1 MEVIIPLAGLG
12 TRLSERYSEPKPFI
26 KLGGKTLLE
35 ISMLGLPEA
44 NGYVFV
50 CRQENFSQLSDL
62 VQQMPSLAGK
72 NCRISV
78 VPGATSG
85 QAETVLAG
93 LKLVK
98 ANAPIVISNCDTF
111 FSGDFVVPKGVDG
124 AVGTFE
130 SNSPGYSYVSVK
142 DGFVTRTAE
151 KEVISNRATSGLY
164 YFSSKELYVDAYKA
178 MDWSRLPEKYVAPMY
193 NCLVAYRL
201 KVAEVPMNTV
211 LPLGTEAEIDYALVN
226 GKLLEVI
233 AN

>member
-78 VPGATSG
+78 VPGATGG
-85 QAETVLAG
+85 QAETVMAG

-124 AVGTFE
+124 AIGTFE
-130 SNSPGYSYVSVK
+130 SDSPAYSYVAVK
-142 DGFVTRTAE
+142 DGLVTRAVE

-164 YFSSKELYVDAYKA
+164 YFSSKDLYLEAYQRTN
-178 MDWSRLPEKYVAPMY
+178 WSVLKEKYVAPMY
-193 NCLVAYRL
+193 NCLSAYGL
-201 KVAEVPMNTV
+201 KVKEIPMERV
-211 LPLGTEAEIDYALVN
+211 IPLGTEAEIDYALESQN
-226 GKLLEVI
+226 LLELI
-233 AN
+233 G